1 MSHQAVRVGVPAFQ
15 LETPFTLRRAMASD
29 DGTIVE
35 KMATAIVN
43 VFQNVVTPVEATKG
57 PIRDYATALPVPEGM
72 GAYEGGPGGDGGA
85 GGAGDEGEGAA
96 LGHADLA
103 AIGAMLEDIRILDAR
118 DSDKQI

>member
-72 GAYEGGPGGDGGA
+72 GAYEGGPGGA